1 MIDFQ
6 HLDWDSTFFGFR
18 IGKIKVCS
26 TNYDKI
32 EALLQEHKK
41 ENYQLIYL
49 ISDKPLEQYTPS
61 LVDKKVTFTF
71 ESFVHDYTENKALI
85 SLAEDYIL
93 DKKLLDLTIQSG
105 EYSRFR
111 LDPKFPDGSFE
122 KMYRKWIE
130 NSLNKSIADEVIV
143 FKHNDK
149 IEGFV
154 SYKAYNDKLVI
165 GLIAVDT
172 ASRGKQIGT
181 KLVDFIKS
189 KSQKLDKK
197 SIEVVTQMDNIHACN
212 FYKKNNFEIH
222 SLEYI
227 YHIHL

>member
-1 MIDFQ
+1 MINFQ
-6 HLDWDSTFFGFR
+6 HLEWDSSFFGFQ
-18 IGKIKVCS
+18 IGKTVVS
-26 TNYDKI
+26 AEDYDKI
-32 EALLQEHKK
+32 EALLAIKK
-41 ENYQLIYL
+41 ENYQLVYL
-49 ISDKPLEQYTPS
+49 ISDKPLAHFS
-61 LVDKKVTFTF
+61 SCLVDKKVTYTCNNL
-71 ESFVHDYTENKALI
+71 DNNYTENTTII
-85 SLAEDYIL
+85 SLTEDYIL

-111 LDPKFPDGSFE
+111 IDPKFPDGSFE

-143 FKHNDK
+143 FMQNDN

-154 SYKAYNDKLVI
+154 SYKAYHDKLVI

-181 KLVDFIKS
+181 KLIDFIKF
-189 KSQKLDKK
+189 KTQNLDKK
-197 SIEVVTQMDNIHACN
+197 RIEVVTQLDNIHACN
-212 FYKKNNFEIH
+212 FYTKNNFEIH
-222 SLEYI
+222 SIEYI